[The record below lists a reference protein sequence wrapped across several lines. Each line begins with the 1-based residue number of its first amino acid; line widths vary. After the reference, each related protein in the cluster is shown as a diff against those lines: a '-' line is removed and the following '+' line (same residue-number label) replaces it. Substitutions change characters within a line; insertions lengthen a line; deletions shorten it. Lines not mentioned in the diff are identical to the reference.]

1 MADLV
6 LKPKRDRA
14 VRNRHPWIFSGAVAA
29 APDAP
34 EGQVVRVRAAD
45 GAALGY
51 GHWIPGRDICCRM
64 LHFGAEALTL
74 GAEFWR
80 GRFAR
85 AWVHRQQFVQP
96 QVGEAFR
103 LINAEGD
110 HLPGLIVDVY
120 GYRTAGLAVVQAR
133 TAGMRALLPLL
144 AEFVQRELGVA
155 HLLDQYEQPEKD
167 GAQVR
172 AGQWLLGGLERV
184 EFAEDGLRFV
194 AEVERGQKTG
204 FFLDQRENRR
214 LVGRLAQGRDV
225 LNCFSYSGG
234 FTAQAL
240 RGGARRAVSVD
251 SSAHAIALAGEVM
264 ALNALEARHEAV
276 AADCFDY
283 LSAVAPGAFDLIVLD
298 PPAFAK
304 HVRTVDRAARG
315 YKDINLRALRAIRRG
330 GVLCTYSCSQPV
342 SAELFRQVVFSAAA
356 DAGRAVRVL
365 AATGHAPD
373 HPVDLFHPEGEY
385 LKGLVLVVD

>member
-14 VRNRHPWIFSGAVAA
+14 VRNRHPWIFSGAVAV
-29 APDAP
+29 APDVA
-34 EGQVVRVRAAD
+34 EGDIVRVVAAD

-51 GHWIPGRDICCRM
+51 GHWIPGRDICCR
-64 LHFGAEALTL
+64 LLLFTDARARLDD
-74 GAEFWR
+74 AFWH

-85 AWVHRQQFVQP
+85 AWAHRQQFMRP
-96 QVGEAFR
+96 QSGEAFR

-120 GYRTAGLAVVQAR
+120 GYRTDALAVVQAR
-133 TAGMRALLPLL
+133 TAGMRRVLPQLSAFL
-144 AEFVQRELGVA
+144 EKELGID
-155 HLLDQYEQPEKD
+155 HLLDQADQPQLID
-167 GAQVR
+167 GR
-172 AGQWLLGGLERV
+172 PSAGTWLRGGRQRV
-184 EFAEDGLRFV
+184 TFSEDGLLFV

-214 LVGRLAQGRDV
+214 LVGSLAQGRDV

-251 SSAHAIALAGEVM
+251 SSAHAIALAKEVM
-264 ALNALEARHEAV
+264 ALNALDDRHEAV

-283 LSAVAPGAFDLIVLD
+283 LSQVAPGAFDLIVLD

-315 YKDINLRALRAIRRG
+315 YKDINLRALRAIRPG